1 MTKPL
6 TPEQKEYRQK
16 FRRRVRIE
24 AHRIKIQVQVRRMLK
39 ERNARELHD
48 IHGQQGE

>member
-6 TPEQKEYRQK
+6 TPEQKEYRRK

-24 AHRIKIQVQVRRMLK
+24 ATASRFRPKCG
-39 ERNARELHD
+39 AC
-48 IHGQQGE
+48 